1 MIFLSARI
9 SDVVELLVHRD
20 NHLVGIY
27 TTGVVSLYVYKK
39 GIQRLR
45 LFQVISKHRMLLDPV
60 YYNVELNNKMISTVV
75 HALADYEICFDISAM
90 TANIMARMDKQGKYF
105 TA

>member
-1 MIFLSARI
+1 
-9 SDVVELLVHRD
+9 
-20 NHLVGIY
+20 
-27 TTGVVSLYVYKK
+27 
-39 GIQRLR
+39 
-45 LFQVISKHRMLLDPV
+45 MLLDPV

-90 TANIMARMDKQGKYF
+90 TANIMACMDKQGKYF